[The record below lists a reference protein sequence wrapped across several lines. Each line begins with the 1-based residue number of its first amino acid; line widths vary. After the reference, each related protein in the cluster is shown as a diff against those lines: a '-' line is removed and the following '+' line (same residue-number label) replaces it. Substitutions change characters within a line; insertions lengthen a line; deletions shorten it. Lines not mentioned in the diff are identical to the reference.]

1 MRRLALVL
9 ALAGVLV
16 LSLLSSSYGA
26 WAAPWMDPE
35 HQTVPTRTPTSGP
48 GTPKPAPPTE
58 EPVVQDTPTP
68 VPPTAT
74 PTMEATP
81 TFAPS
86 PEPSHT
92 PTPPLEGSPSA
103 ATAAPTAAPEWDF
116 GDAPDPGFPSLEASD
131 GARHA
136 ILSFEW
142 LGDAV
147 DAEPDARV
155 ADGDRHDD
163 GAVLDEL
170 TACVENSLQVR
181 ITVQTR
187 DDPQHPYDAQ
197 HLLYLNVLVDWDGS
211 GSWSGRV
218 WCAEGPFAS
227 EWAVR
232 NLPIDVS
239 SWPEGTLSSVVP
251 VQLTAGPRTG
261 EAWARLTLSYGE
273 VVSGEDWDGRGAF
286 TYGETEDY
294 LVTISLPPAATPEVP
309 LPTKVIVT
317 SPVASPTSAMGERAG
332 LGGRGSLVC
341 LGALVLV
348 VGAAVLVALL
358 AFRKKGRFPLIGVI
372 LLLAVMLAFLL
383 LWLCSPGLLGLVGLF
398 EQGASTE
405 PTPTPEPLVPTPT
418 EIAEPASAPSVASSG
433 GIETSSPEVVATA
446 TREPTPQAPQSTAT
460 SPRAVVATA
469 LPLLMSTR
477 DRFGFG
483 AAVSPVDEQV
493 AGQLRAG
500 WYVNWTSQP
509 DPPRPQGMEYVQM
522 VRVRGAKL
530 SPGGQDLET
539 IARQNP
545 GSLWIVGN
553 EPDVPWQDSVT
564 PTEYATAYRE
574 AYTLIKRA
582 DPTCQVAIAGVSQA
596 TPLRLQYLD
605 MVLDA
610 YRSRYGERI
619 PVDVWN
625 VHGFVLR
632 EERGS
637 WGVDIPPGISVDQG
651 RLFEL
656 QDHDNM
662 GIFREQIVAFRR
674 WMNDRGERNKPLLVS
689 EYGILMPGDYGFPP
703 EKVRDFMFAT
713 FDFFTTATDPDLG
726 YQADG
731 NRLVQRWAWYS
742 LSDTVYPTGNLFDP
756 DTGQITSLGLAYGSY
771 TSSH

>member
-9 ALAGVLV
+9 ALVGVL
-16 LSLLSSSYGA
+16 LLALLSSSYGA

-35 HQTVPTRTPTSGP
+35 RQTVPTRTPTSGP
-48 GTPKPAPPTE
+48 GTPKPATPTE
-58 EPVVQDTPTP
+58 ERVVQDTATP

-74 PTMEATP
+74 PTFEPTP
-81 TFAPS
+81 TLEPSVAPS
-86 PEPSHT
+86 QT
-92 PTPPLEGSPSA
+92 PALPLEGSPPA
-103 ATAAPTAAPEWDF
+103 ATVAPTAALEWDF

-131 GARHA
+131 GARHS

-142 LGDAV
+142 LGDMV
-147 DAEPDARV
+147 DAEPDALV
-155 ADGDRHDD
+155 VDGDRHDD
-163 GAVLDEL
+163 ATVLDEL
-170 TACVENSLQVR
+170 TACAENSLEVK
-181 ITVQTR
+181 ITVQSR

-218 WCAEGPFAS
+218 WCADGPFAS

-239 SWPEGTLSSVVP
+239 SWPEGALSAVVP

-309 LPTKVIVT
+309 SPTEAV
-317 SPVASPTSAMGERAG
+317 VASPVSSPTVIMEEGAG
-332 LGGRGSLVC
+332 LAPRGSLLC
-341 LGALVLV
+341 LVVLV
-348 VGAAVLVALL
+348 PLVGAAVLVALF
-358 AFRKKGRFPLIGVI
+358 AFRKQGRWPLMLVI
-372 LLLAVMLAFLL
+372 LLLAVILVFLL
-383 LWLCSPGLLGLVGLF
+383 LWLCSPGLLGLAGLF
-398 EQGASTE
+398 GQGASVE

-418 EIAEPASAPSVASSG
+418 GIVEPTSEASVESSG
-433 GIETSSPEVVATA
+433 DVETPTPEVVATA
-446 TREPTPQAPQSTAT
+446 TQEPTPEASQPTAT
-460 SPRAVVATA
+460 SPRAVVSTP

-483 AAVSPVDEQV
+483 AAVTPVDEQV
-493 AGQLRAG
+493 ASQLHAG
-500 WYVNWTSQP
+500 WYVNWTSQM

-522 VRVRGAKL
+522 IRVRGAKL

-564 PTEYATAYRE
+564 PTEYATLYRE
-574 AYTLIKRA
+574 AYTLLKRV
-582 DPTCQVAIAGVSQA
+582 DPSCQVAIAGVSQA

-610 YRSRYGERI
+610 YRSTYGESI

-637 WGVDIPPGISVDQG
+637 WGVDIPPGFSVNEG

-656 QDHDNM
+656 EDHDNM
-662 GIFREQIVAFRR
+662 GIFREQIVTFRR
-674 WMNDRGERNKPLLVS
+674 WMKDRGERDKPLLVS
-689 EYGILMPGDYGFPP
+689 EYGILMPADYGFSPD
-703 EKVRDFMFAT
+703 EVRDFMFAT

-742 LSDTVYPTGNLFDP
+742 LSDTVYATGNLFDP